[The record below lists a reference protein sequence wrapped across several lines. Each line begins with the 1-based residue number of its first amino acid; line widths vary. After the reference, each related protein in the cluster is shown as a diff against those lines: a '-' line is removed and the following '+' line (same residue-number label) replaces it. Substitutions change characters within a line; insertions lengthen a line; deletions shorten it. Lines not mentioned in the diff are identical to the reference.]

1 VTPLDVSVVL
11 PVRNGLPLL
20 ERQLEALAAT
30 RFGGTWEVIVSNNG
44 STDDTVRVAE
54 AAGDRLPIRVVDSSD
69 VRGISHARN
78 VGAKAARGG
87 LVLFCDADDEVD
99 PGWVSAMHRAAA
111 FAHVLGGRLETSR
124 LNDPSTAGWRLEL
137 PDDRL
142 PVAMGHRPYAVGAN
156 LGARAEVIA
165 DLGGFDAA
173 FTICSDDVDFSWRA
187 QQRGFS
193 IAYVPDAVV
202 HYRLRR
208 SVREMARQRHR
219 YGAAEAALFR
229 RHRADGLRRSSWSA
243 WRHVL
248 WYLVTRSPVLASRTR
263 RGMWLSVGAYY
274 SGRLQGALRERV
286 LYW

>member
-1 VTPLDVSVVL
+1 VAPLDVSVVL

-30 RFGGTWEVIVSNNG
+30 EFGGTWEVIVSNNG

-54 AAGDRLPIRVVDSSD
+54 SVGDRLPIRVVDSSELP
-69 VRGISHARN
+69 GISHARN
-78 VGAKAARGG
+78 VGARAAHGR

-99 PGWVSAMHRAAA
+99 PGWVAAMHRAS
-111 FAHVLGGRLETSR
+111 AHADVLGGRLEMTGI
-124 LNDPSTAGWRLEL
+124 NDASTDPWRLEL
-137 PDDRL
+137 PDDGL

-165 DLGGFDAA
+165 DLEGFDRT

-187 QQRGFS
+187 QQRGYS
-193 IAYVPDAVV
+193 IAFVPDAIV
-202 HYRLRR
+202 HYRLRD

-229 RHRADGLRRSSWSA
+229 RHRADGLRRSPWSA

-248 WYLVTRSPVLASRTR
+248 WYLASRSPVLVSRTR
-263 RGMWLSVGAYY
+263 RGAWISVGAYY
-274 SGRLQGALRERV
+274 SGRLRGAVRERV